1 MSNLQEVIN
10 QHGNPKLPVRQ
21 ISSLKFVLAFDAN
34 FNKLIKQWSGV
45 EKRSLI
51 MW

>member
-1 MSNLQEVIN
+1 MSNLQEVTN
-10 QHGNPKLPVRQ
+10 QHRNPKLLVRQ
-21 ISSLKFVLAFDAN
+21 ISSLKFVLAFEAD

-45 EKRSLI
+45 EKRGLI